1 MEIQLV
7 CFGKTDRSFWSDAIV
22 EYQKRLR
29 YYIKFSIIYIPDI
42 KVSKK
47 VDPIKIKMEQSKL
60 LLQKLKT
67 TDNVILLDEKG
78 ESFNSNAFS
87 EEIKNYM
94 IKGKK
99 KIIFIIGGA
108 YGFSNEL
115 YQKFP
120 KRIALSKMTFSHQMV
135 RLFFC
140 EQLYRSFTIINNHPY
155 HNN

>member
-47 VDPIKIKMEQSKL
+47 ADPIKIKMEQSKL

-99 KIIFIIGGA
+99 KIIFILGGA

-120 KRIALSKMTFSHQMV
+120 KRIALSKMTFSHQMA